1 MCSSFCFVVL
11 QFLWHH
17 RIMSPPKSGHT
28 IRRPSLPLTE
38 RDVADLDKIRN
49 SPAERAALEDLASV
63 TFAAGGRSEAESAFL
78 HAVLLAGIRA
88 VHERAEEAS
97 YQADAAAY
105 QAEDTE
111 RRAVARRRRP
121 PWTSED

>member
-1 MCSSFCFVVL
+1 MVTKCY
-11 QFLWHH
+11 
-17 RIMSPPKSGHT
+17 
-28 IRRPSLPLTE
+28 
-38 RDVADLDKIRN
+38 N

-88 VHERAEEAS
+88 VRERAEEAS
-97 YQADAAAY
+97 YEADSAVY
-105 QAEDTE
+105 EAENPE

-121 PWTSED
+121 AWAGED

>member
-1 MCSSFCFVVL
+1 MK
-11 QFLWHH
+11 HDGY
-17 RIMSPPKSGHT
+17 MSPRRTGRT

-63 TFAAGGRSEAESAFL
+63 TLAAGGRSEAESAFL

-88 VHERAEEAS
+88 VGERAEEAS
-97 YQADAAAY
+97 YEADAAAY

-111 RRAVARRRRP
+111 RRAIARRRRP
-121 PWTSED
+121 PWAGED